1 MTRILMI
8 FRGMKHFFFRIFN
21 IKNCVA
27 RQSVAFVMKIYFIES
42 IFYDITKE
50 LFSDFENRF

>member
-8 FRGMKHFFFRIFN
+8 FRGMKHFFRIFN

-27 RQSVAFVMKIYFIES
+27 RQLVAFVMKIYFIES
-42 IFYDITKE
+42 IFYDIIKE

>member
-8 FRGMKHFFFRIFN
+8 FRGMKHFLRIFN
-21 IKNCVA
+21 VKDCVA
-27 RQSVAFVMKIYFIES
+27 RQLVAFVMKIYFIES

>member
-1 MTRILMI
+1 MI
-8 FRGMKHFFFRIFN
+8 FRGMKHFFRIFN

>member
-1 MTRILMI
+1 MI

>member
-8 FRGMKHFFFRIFN
+8 FRGMKHFLRIFN
-21 IKNCVA
+21 VKDCVA
-27 RQSVAFVMKIYFIES
+27 RQLVAFVMKIYFIES
-42 IFYDITKE
+42 IFYDIIKE